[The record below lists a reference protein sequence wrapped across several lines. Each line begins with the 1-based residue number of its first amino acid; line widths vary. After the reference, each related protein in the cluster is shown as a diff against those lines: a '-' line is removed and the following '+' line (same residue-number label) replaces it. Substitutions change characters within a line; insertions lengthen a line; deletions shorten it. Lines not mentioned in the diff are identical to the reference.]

1 MFLARSLSGRL
12 LLLTIIIVMMVE
24 ILVFL
29 PSVARFRQDFLLE
42 RLQMAQIAS
51 LALLAADDEMVEAE
65 RQEKAPYDFASHSEG
80 VESLRKV
87 AEAIDELARA

>member
-1 MFLARSLSGRL
+1 MFLARTLSGRL

-24 ILVFL
+24 VLVFL

-51 LALLAADDEMVEAE
+51 LALLAADDEMVEAALE
-65 RQEKAPYDFASHSEG
+65 EELWPMRASPPSFCGATAHGS
-80 VESLRKV
+80 
-87 AEAIDELARA
+87 